1 MKARQAP
8 FEIMAARISEIFK
21 KNRVSPDVKL
31 LAALLYHLGLSY
43 RSVSLAM
50 GLFWM
55 FSHESCRLW
64 YRKIGFILPQPN
76 KIRRS
81 IIEVDETKLRI
92 SGGRFPFIWSAID
105 VKRYEVL
112 ALIATFTRGELDSI
126 LFLKEALKYCSNR
139 PLILVDHGPWYLPAL
154 EHLGLRYKQ
163 VTFGERNNVES
174 WFSLFKGKTK
184 RFHNKFP
191 FHSTIISVAS
201 YLVTFMRM
209 QNILTGNG

>member
-1 MKARQAP
+1 MS
-8 FEIMAARISEIFK
+8 ARISEIFK
-21 KNRVSPDVKL
+21 KNRIDPDVKL

-43 RSVSLAM
+43 RRVSLAM

-64 YRKIGFILPQPN
+64 YRKIGSILPAPE
-76 KIRRS
+76 KICRRV
-81 IIEVDETKLRI
+81 IAVDETKL
-92 SGGRFPFIWSAID
+92 SVSGRFLFIWSAID

-112 ALIATFTRGELDSI
+112 ALKATFTRGELDSI

-139 PLILVDHGPWYLPAL
+139 PLILVDHGPWYPPAL

-163 VTFGERNNVES
+163 VTFGERNSVES
-174 WFSLFKGKTK
+174 WFNLFKGKTK

-191 FHSTIISVAS
+191 FHSSILSVAI
-201 YLVTFMRM
+201 YLLSFVRM
-209 QNILTGNG
+209 QNILTGKIT